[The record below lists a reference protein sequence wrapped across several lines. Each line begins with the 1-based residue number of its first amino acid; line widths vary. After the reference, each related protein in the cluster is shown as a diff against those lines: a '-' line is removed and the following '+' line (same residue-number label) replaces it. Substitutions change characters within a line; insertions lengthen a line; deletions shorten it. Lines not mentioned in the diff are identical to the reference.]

1 MAFLLGCEKVGVDFP
16 SKTVFDEI
24 SLGIDDGVRIG
35 IVGRNGDGK
44 STLINVLAGVVEP
57 DRGRVIRTNGVTVGL
72 LGQRDDLDDAAT
84 VRYSIVGDAPEYEW
98 ASDARTRQIISGIA
112 GDIPWEATIGT
123 LSGGQRRRVDLA
135 RLLVGDYD
143 VLMLDEPTNHLDVRA
158 INWLAQHL
166 KTRWRDGQGALL
178 VVTHDRWFLDEVCTA
193 MWEVH
198 DRRIEPF
205 EGGFSAYIMQRVER
219 ERIARVTEE
228 RRQNKLRRELAWLS
242 RGAQARST
250 KQKFRIKAAQELIA
264 DVPPLRNELELKRMA
279 MARLGKQVVDV
290 KNVWVGYPCAAD
302 KTGPEEAASEG
313 AQAES
318 EARTNWVL
326 RDVEWLIGPGDRIGI
341 VGENGAGKTTLLN
354 VIRQKLRPTKGYVK
368 VGKTVRFA
376 VLSQNL
382 DELTAAGDDRVRQV
396 VGRFGHAVM
405 LDGRDQTPKQLLERL
420 GFTNADMN
428 EPVSD
433 LSGGQKRRLALMLIL
448 LEEPNVLI
456 LDEPGNDLDVD
467 MLAAVEDLLDGWPG
481 TLILVTHDRYLMERV
496 TDDQYALI
504 NGHVRHLP
512 GGIDE
517 YLRIVAELEE
527 ADGGGAGAAGVQG
540 KPARTAGAAGSSN
553 ANASASAET
562 AGAGSAGHALS
573 NVEQRALKKT
583 LQSTERK
590 MRTCESRI
598 QDATERLHA
607 ADPTDFQELGAIQR
621 EIDDLRAQLEE
632 LELAW
637 LEAAESLEM

>member
-1 MAFLLGCEKVGVDFP
+1 MGFLLGCEKAGVDFP
-16 SKTVFDEI
+16 SKTVFDEV
-24 SLGIDDGVRIG
+24 SLGVNAGDRIG

-44 STLINVLAGVVEP
+44 STLLSLLAGELQP
-57 DRGRVIRTNGVTVGL
+57 DRGRTIRTNGVTVGV
-72 LGQRDDLDDAAT
+72 LGQHDQLRADDSVGRA
-84 VRYSIVGDAPEYEW
+84 IVGDAPEYEW
-98 ASDARTRQIISGIA
+98 AANAQTRAIIAGIA
-112 GDIPWEATIGT
+112 GDIPWDAPVGT

-135 RLLVGDYD
+135 RLLVGDWD

-166 KTRWRDGQGALL
+166 KERWRAGQGALL
-178 VVTHDRWFLDEVCTA
+178 VVTHDRWFLDEVCAT

-219 ERIARVTEE
+219 DRVARVTEE

-279 MARLGKQVVDV
+279 ITRLGKQVVDL
-290 KNVWVGYPCAAD
+290 KNVSVRYPAITPSD
-302 KTGPEEAASEG
+302 RPGSNNEPP
-313 AQAES
+313 
-318 EARTNWVL
+318 WVL

-354 VIRQKLRPTKGYVK
+354 VVQGKLRPTSGYVK
-368 VGKTVRFA
+368 IGKTVKFA
-376 VLSQNL
+376 VLSQHL
-382 DELTAAGDDRVRQV
+382 DELNAMGADRVRQV
-396 VGRFGHAVM
+396 VGRFGHAIM
-405 LDGRDQTPKQLLERL
+405 LDGRDQTPKQLLDRL
-420 GFTNADMN
+420 GFSNADMN
-428 EPVSD
+428 EPVKD

-481 TLILVTHDRYLMERV
+481 TLLLVTHDRYLMERV
-496 TDDQYALI
+496 TYNQYALI
-504 NGHVRHLP
+504 DGHVRHLP

-517 YLRIVAELEE
+517 YLKLVDEHADAIAGTSGPKESPSERPSGESADTPALTNQEL
-527 ADGGGAGAAGVQG
+527 
-540 KPARTAGAAGSSN
+540 
-553 ANASASAET
+553 
-562 AGAGSAGHALS
+562 
-573 NVEQRALKKT
+573 RALKKT

-590 MRTCESRI
+590 MATMQGRI
-598 QDATERLHA
+598 DDATNRLHQ
-607 ADPTDFQELGAIQR
+607 ADPTDFVALGDIQR
-621 EIDDLRAQLEE
+621 EIDDYRTQLEE
-632 LELAW
+632 LELTW
-637 LEAAESLEM
+637 LETSESLA

>member
-1 MAFLLGCEKVGVDFP
+1 MGFLLGCEKAGIDFP
-16 SKTVFDEI
+16 SKTVFDEV
-24 SLGIDDGVRIG
+24 SLGVDAGDRIG

-44 STLINVLAGVVEP
+44 STLLSLLAGELQP
-57 DRGRVIRTNGVTVGL
+57 DRGRAIRTNGVTVGV
-72 LGQRDDLDDAAT
+72 LGQADKLNDADT
-84 VRYSIVGDAPEYEW
+84 VGRAIVGDAPEYEW
-98 ASDARTRQIISGIA
+98 AANAQTRAIIAGIV
-112 GDIPWEATIGT
+112 GDIPWDATIGT

-135 RLLVGDYD
+135 RLLVGDWD

-166 KTRWRDGQGALL
+166 NGRWRDGQGALL
-178 VVTHDRWFLDEVCTA
+178 VVTHDRWFLDEVCAT

-219 ERIARVTEE
+219 DRVARVTEE

-279 MARLGKQVVDV
+279 VTRLGKQVVDL
-290 KNVWVGYPCAAD
+290 KNVSMSFGEND
-302 KTGPEEAASEG
+302 
-313 AQAES
+313 
-318 EARTNWVL
+318 VL

-354 VIRQKLRPTKGYVK
+354 VVQGKLRPTRGYVK
-368 VGKTVRFA
+368 IGKTVKFA
-376 VLSQNL
+376 VLSQHL
-382 DELTAAGDDRVRQV
+382 DELNAMGDDRIRQV

-420 GFTNADMN
+420 GFTSADMN
-428 EPVSD
+428 EPVKD

-481 TLILVTHDRYLMERV
+481 TLLLVTHDRYLMERV
-496 TDDQYALI
+496 TDNQYALI
-504 NGHVRHLP
+504 GGHVRHLP

-517 YLRIVAELEE
+517 YLKLVEE
-527 ADGGGAGAAGVQG
+527 SAGEKA
-540 KPARTAGAAGSSN
+540 PARTTSEKAAVPAAG
-553 ANASASAET
+553 
-562 AGAGSAGHALS
+562 LS
-573 NVEQRALKKT
+573 NQELRALKKT

-590 MRTCESRI
+590 MSTMQQRI
-598 QDATERLHA
+598 DDAEQRLHE
-607 ADPTDFQELGAIQR
+607 ADPTDFVALGDIQH
-621 EIDDLRAQLEE
+621 EIDDYKAQLEE
-632 LELAW
+632 LELTW
-637 LEAAESLEM
+637 LETSEALSE

>member
-1 MAFLLGCEKVGVDFP
+1 MGFLLGCEKMGIDFP

-24 SLGIDDGVRIG
+24 SLGVDAGERIG

-44 STLINVLAGVVEP
+44 STLINVLAGLTEP
-57 DRGRVIRTNGVTVGL
+57 DRGRVIRTNGVSVGV
-72 LGQRDDLDDAAT
+72 LGQRDQLCDEDT
-84 VRYSIVGDAPEYEW
+84 VARSIVGDMPEYEW
-98 ASDARTRQIISGIA
+98 ASDARVRAVIAGIA
-112 GDIPWEATIGT
+112 GDIPWEAPVKT

-135 RLLVGDYD
+135 RLLVGDWD
-143 VLMLDEPTNHLDVRA
+143 VLMLDEPTNHLDVRG

-166 KTRWRDGQGALL
+166 KGRWREGQGALL
-178 VVTHDRWFLDEVCTA
+178 VVTHDRWFLDEVCTT

-219 ERIARVTEE
+219 ERQARVAEE
-228 RRQNKLRRELAWLS
+228 RRQNKLRRELAWLA

-264 DVPPLRNELELKRMA
+264 DVPPLRNDLELKRMA
-279 MARLGKQVVDV
+279 VARLGKQVIDV
-290 KNVWVGYPCAAD
+290 MNVSVSYDAKSDSGDEPCH
-302 KTGPEEAASEG
+302 
-313 AQAES
+313 
-318 EARTNWVL
+318 WVL

-354 VIRQKLRPTKGYVK
+354 VIQRKLRPTKGYVR
-368 VGKTVRFA
+368 VGKTVKFA
-376 VLSQNL
+376 VLSQHL
-382 DELTAAGDDRVRQV
+382 DELAAAGDDRVRQV
-396 VGRFGHAVM
+396 AGRFGHAVM

-420 GFTNADMN
+420 GFTGADMN

-433 LSGGQKRRLALMLIL
+433 LSGGQRRRLALMLIL

-481 TLILVTHDRYLMERV
+481 TLIMVTHDRYLMERV
-496 TDDQYALI
+496 TDNQYALI
-504 NGHVRHLP
+504 DGYLRHLP

-517 YLRIVAELEE
+517 YLAIVADREQV
-527 ADGGGAGAAGVQG
+527 AS
-540 KPARTAGAAGSSN
+540 P
-553 ANASASAET
+553 ASASPSEVVRT
-562 AGAGSAGHALS
+562 GLSDGSAIAPSRS
-573 NVEQRALKKT
+573 NAELRALKKT
-583 LQSTERK
+583 LQSAERK
-590 MRTCESRI
+590 MHTCESKLE
-598 QDATERLHA
+598 DAHRRLHE
-607 ADPTDFQELGAIQR
+607 ADPTDFQQLGAIQT
-621 EIDDLRAQLEE
+621 EIDELRAQLEE

-637 LEAAESLEM
+637 LEAAEALEA

>member
-1 MAFLLGCEKVGVDFP
+1 MGFLLGCEKAGIDFP
-16 SKTVFDEI
+16 SKAVFDEV
-24 SLGIDDGVRIG
+24 SLGVDAGDRIG

-44 STLINVLAGVVEP
+44 STLLSLLAGELQP
-57 DRGRVIRTNGVTVGL
+57 DRGRAIRTNGVTVGV
-72 LGQRDDLDDAAT
+72 LGQADKLNDADT
-84 VRYSIVGDAPEYEW
+84 VGRAIVGDAPEYEW
-98 ASDARTRQIISGIA
+98 AANAQTRAIIAGIV
-112 GDIPWEATIGT
+112 GDIPWDATIGT

-135 RLLVGDYD
+135 RLLVGDWD

-166 KTRWRDGQGALL
+166 KGRWRDGQGALL
-178 VVTHDRWFLDEVCTA
+178 VVTHDRWFLDEVCAT

-219 ERIARVTEE
+219 DRVARVTEE

-279 MARLGKQVVDV
+279 VTRLGKQVVDL
-290 KNVWVGYPCAAD
+290 KNVSMSFGGND
-302 KTGPEEAASEG
+302 
-313 AQAES
+313 
-318 EARTNWVL
+318 VL

-354 VIRQKLRPTKGYVK
+354 VVQGKLRPTRGYVK
-368 VGKTVRFA
+368 IGKTVKFA
-376 VLSQNL
+376 VLSQHL
-382 DELTAAGDDRVRQV
+382 DELNAMGDDRIRQV

-420 GFTNADMN
+420 GFTSADMN
-428 EPVSD
+428 EPVKD

-481 TLILVTHDRYLMERV
+481 TLLLVTHDRYLMERV
-496 TDDQYALI
+496 TDNQYALI
-504 NGHVRHLP
+504 GGHVRHLP

-517 YLRIVAELEE
+517 YLKLVEE
-527 ADGGGAGAAGVQG
+527 SAGEKA
-540 KPARTAGAAGSSN
+540 PARTTSEKAAVPAAG
-553 ANASASAET
+553 
-562 AGAGSAGHALS
+562 LS
-573 NVEQRALKKT
+573 NQELRALKKT

-590 MRTCESRI
+590 MSTMQQRI
-598 QDATERLHA
+598 DDAEQRLHE
-607 ADPTDFQELGAIQR
+607 ADPTDFVALGDIQH
-621 EIDDLRAQLEE
+621 EIDDYKAQLEE
-632 LELAW
+632 LELTW
-637 LEAAESLEM
+637 LETSEALSE

>member
-1 MAFLLGCEKVGVDFP
+1 MAFLLGCEKAGIEFP
-16 SKTVFDEI
+16 SKTVFDGI
-24 SLGIDDGVRIG
+24 SLGVDDGDRIG

-44 STLINVLAGVVEP
+44 STLLGLLSGAVEP
-57 DRGRVIRTNGVTVGL
+57 DSGRVIRTNGVSVGV
-72 LGQRDDLDDAAT
+72 LGQSDELDDEASVCRA
-84 VRYSIVGDAPEYEW
+84 VVGDMPEYEW
-98 ASDARTRQIISGIA
+98 AADARIRAVIAGIA
-112 GDIPWEATIGT
+112 GDISWDAQVKT

-143 VLMLDEPTNHLDVRA
+143 VIMLDEPTNHLDVRA

-166 KTRWRDGQGALL
+166 KERWREGQGALL
-178 VVTHDRWFLDEVCTA
+178 VVTHDRWFLDEVCTT

-219 ERIARVTEE
+219 DRVARVTEE

-279 MARLGKQVVDV
+279 VARLGKQVVDV
-290 KNVWVGYPCAAD
+290 KNVSVSFQQPDENGVRD
-302 KTGPEEAASEG
+302 S
-313 AQAES
+313 
-318 EARTNWVL
+318 WVL
-326 RDVEWLIGPGDRIGI
+326 RNVEWLIGPGDRIGI
-341 VGENGAGKTTLLN
+341 VGANGAGKTTLLN
-354 VIRQKLRPTKGYVK
+354 VIQRKLRPTEGYVK
-368 VGKTVRFA
+368 VGKTVKFA
-376 VLSQNL
+376 VLSQHL
-382 DELTAAGDDRVRQV
+382 DELRAAGDDRVRQV

-420 GFTNADMN
+420 GFTNSDMN

-467 MLAAVEDLLDGWPG
+467 MLAAVGDLLDGWPG
-481 TLILVTHDRYLMERV
+481 TLLLVTHDRYLMERV
-496 TDDQYALI
+496 TDNQYALI
-504 NGHVRHLP
+504 DGHLRHLP

-517 YLRIVAELEE
+517 YLKLVDTSAP
-527 ADGGGAGAAGVQG
+527 DDGAA
-540 KPARTAGAAGSSN
+540 KAAGNVGRGAPSESANGKGQASST
-553 ANASASAET
+553 ST
-562 AGAGSAGHALS
+562 TLS

-583 LQSTERK
+583 LHSTERK
-590 MRTCESRI
+590 MNTVETKI
-598 QDATERLHA
+598 ADATTRLHE
-607 ADPTDFQELGAIQR
+607 ADPTDFQELGAIQS
-621 EIDDLRAQLEE
+621 EIDTLRAQLEE
-632 LELAW
+632 LELTW
-637 LEAAESLEM
+637 LETSEALGM